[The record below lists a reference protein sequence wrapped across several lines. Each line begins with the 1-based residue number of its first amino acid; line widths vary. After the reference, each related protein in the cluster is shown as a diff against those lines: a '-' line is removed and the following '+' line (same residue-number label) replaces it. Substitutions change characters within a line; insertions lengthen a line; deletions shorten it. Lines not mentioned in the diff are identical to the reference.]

1 MVMPKEHT
9 FEKASHSFRI
19 SGLLIS
25 ALKKFTRSS
34 VSVEGLENL
43 RANPTL
49 FVVNHF
55 TRMETGILPHV
66 LYQFNGQMVHSLADS
81 TLFVGKLGQFL
92 ASVGAYPLNTE
103 GRDEKIISELMR
115 GTYNWVIF
123 PEGSMVKNK
132 KIVDK
137 GRLQMHLP
145 DAIRGP
151 HTGAATLALKTFL
164 MKQEYKRA
172 IADNNIDVINYYQ
185 DTYNLHGPG
194 DLAPLDLCI
203 VPVNI
208 TYYPLRPGKNL
219 LSTAVQLL
227 VKDLSPVAEEELLVE
242 GKLLL
247 QESDIS
253 ISFGHALDIR
263 SFTRPYRRLFAYLLP
278 FLSASNKIN
287 WLIAVMRHRLTHIF
301 MHRVYTRLSINMDH
315 LVATALRYFPAKG
328 MQEAIF
334 KQILYLA
341 IVIIKT
347 EHCRR
352 VHPSLGDGTV
362 NLVSGE
368 PYKPYDKIMQLVE
381 AEGVA
386 FREDGYLFVDHNKI
400 KKNYAFHRVRIDSTT
415 RVLAN
420 EFEVMSS
427 SVAIIKKLVRSPA
440 ARLSLQVSEMVKE
453 RDYSIYEEERMHSFI
468 KNETKSREV
477 GKPRHLIGDKNKPGI
492 VLAHGF
498 LSSPGEM
505 LELGEYLNQ
514 RGYGV
519 YLVRL
524 AGHGTHASELNNAT
538 VKTWSESFKRGY
550 AVLSHYHSKVVVGG
564 FSAGAL
570 IALLKG
576 ACSAE
581 NVAGIVVIN
590 PALRL
595 RQKSSLLS
603 PMLDRWNKALES
615 ISLQGAAVKWV
626 ANNPENPDT
635 NYEQVYIGGLRQFLL
650 LQETCQKKL
659 ADICAP
665 LLIIQGSKD
674 PLVDPAGAAEIM
686 HKARSSNKKLEEIVF
701 KRHVIVRGDACIEV
715 FKVVELFMG
724 RL

>member
-1 MVMPKEHT
+1 MPKENT
-9 FEKASHSFRI
+9 LAKANRSFRI

-25 ALKKFTRSS
+25 ALEKFTRSS
-34 VSVEGLENL
+34 TSVEGLENL

-55 TRMETGILPHV
+55 TRIETGILPHV
-66 LYQFNGQMVHSLADS
+66 LYKFNGQMVHSLADS
-81 TLFVGKLGQFL
+81 SLFSGKLGQL
-92 ASVGAYPLNTE
+92 LSSVGAYPLDLK

-132 KIVDK
+132 KVVDK

-145 DAIRGP
+145 HAKRAP
-151 HTGAATLALKTFL
+151 YTGAATLALKTFL

-172 IADNNIDVINYYQ
+172 IADNNEEVINYYQ

-208 TYYPLRPGKNL
+208 TYYPLRPGNNL
-219 LSTAVQLL
+219 ISTAVQLL
-227 VKDLSPVAEEELLVE
+227 VKDLSPEVEEELLVE
-242 GKLLL
+242 GKLLM

-253 ISFGHALDIR
+253 ISFGHAIDLR
-263 SFTRPYRRLFAYLLP
+263 SFTRPYRRIFAYLLP
-278 FLSASNKIN
+278 FLSAPKKMN
-287 WLIAVMRHRLTHIF
+287 WLMAIMRHRLTHIF

-315 LVATALRYFPAKG
+315 LVATALRYLPVKG
-328 MQEAIF
+328 IQEEAF

-341 IVIIKT
+341 IVIIKKQ
-347 EHCRR
+347 HHRR

-368 PYKPYDKIMQLVE
+368 VYRPYNSTMQLVE
-381 AEGVA
+381 TEQVA
-386 FREDGYLFVDHNKI
+386 LRENGYLYVDHEKI
-400 KKNYAFHRVRIDSTT
+400 KKNHAFHRVRLDNTT

-427 SVAIIKKLVRSPA
+427 SVAIIKKLVRSSA
-440 ARLSLQVSEMVKE
+440 AQLSLQVSQTARE
-453 RDYSIYEEERMHSFI
+453 RDCSIYEQERMRSFN
-468 KNETKSREV
+468 KSETKSREV
-477 GKPRHLIGDKNKPGI
+477 GKPRHLTGDKNKPGI

-498 LSSPGEM
+498 LSSPAEM
-505 LELGEYLNQ
+505 LELAEYLNQ

-524 AGHGTHASELNNAT
+524 AGHGTHASELDAAT

-550 AVLSHYHSKVVVGG
+550 AVLAHHHAKVVLGG

-576 ACSAE
+576 ACAKQ
-581 NVAGIVVIN
+581 NIAGIVAIN

-595 RQKSSLLS
+595 RLKSTLLS

-615 ISLQGAAVKWV
+615 ISLPGGALKWV
-626 ANNPENPDT
+626 ENKPENPDT
-635 NYEQVYIGGLRQFLL
+635 NYDKIYIGGLRQLLL
-650 LQETCQKKL
+650 LQERCQERFT
-659 ADICAP
+659 DICAP
-665 LLIIQGSKD
+665 LLIIQGSAD
-674 PLVDPAGAAEIM
+674 PLVEPSGAREIVN
-686 HKARSSNKKLEEIVF
+686 KVSSADKKLEEIAF

-715 FKVVELFMG
+715 FKVVERFMEK
-724 RL
+724 L